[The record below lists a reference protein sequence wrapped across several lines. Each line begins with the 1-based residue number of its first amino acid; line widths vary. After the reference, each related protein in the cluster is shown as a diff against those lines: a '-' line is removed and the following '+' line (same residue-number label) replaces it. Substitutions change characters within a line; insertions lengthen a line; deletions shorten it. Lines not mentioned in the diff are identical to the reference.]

1 MKDKK
6 SLFNRLTPVIAPLVA
21 ILVAVLVSV
30 IISYYTVPDLSF
42 LETAKLFFTSLWDA
56 NFADLSSFSYFIVS
70 STPLILTG
78 LANAIAF
85 RSGLFN
91 IGVEGQFT
99 VAMITT
105 AIVGMIP
112 GIPAIIH
119 LPLTILAAITAG
131 ALWAF
136 IPGFFKAYKGTN
148 EVVNTI
154 MMNYIAFHFYNY
166 LVRVPF
172 SRENSVETAPIQ
184 ASATLTKFLGNNY
197 KMNTGIFLALL
208 AAIILHFYLNKTKGG
223 YELRSTGLN
232 PFGAEYGG
240 INQKKN
246 IVKAM
251 LISGALAGL
260 GAATQVMG
268 PDLAA
273 RELGA
278 FHNFGFNGIAV
289 ALLAKNNPI
298 AAIFSGFLFGALMNA
313 APYLQM
319 QGISKDIVYLMQ
331 GLVILFVAADYIW
344 KLIRDK
350 RKKKEVVEN
359 GK

>member
-1 MKDKK
+1 MENKK
-6 SLFNRLTPVIAPLVA
+6 TFNIKLTPVLAPLLA
-21 ILVAVLVSV
+21 IMIAVLISV
-30 IISYYTVPDLSF
+30 IISYYTVPDISLGQ
-42 LETAKLFFTSLWDA
+42 TAELFFKSLFDA
-56 NFADLSSFSYFIVS
+56 NFADKSSFSYFIVS

-78 LANAIAF
+78 LANAVAF

-99 VAMITT
+99 VAMITA

-112 GIPAIIH
+112 GLPAIIH
-119 LPLTILAAITAG
+119 LPLTLAAATAAG

-136 IPGFFKAYKGTN
+136 IPGFFKAVKGTN

-172 SRENSVETAPIQ
+172 KRENSVETAPVQ
-184 ASATLTKFLGNNY
+184 HSAVLYRFLGENY
-197 KMNTGIFLALL
+197 KINIGIFI
-208 AAIILHFYLNKTKGG
+208 AILSAIFLYLYLNRTKGG
-223 YELRSTGLN
+223 YELRTTGLN

-240 INQKKN
+240 INRKKN
-246 IVKAM
+246 IIKAM
-251 LISGALAGL
+251 VISGALAGL
-260 GAATQVMG
+260 GAATQVLG

-273 RELGA
+273 RELGG
-278 FHNFGFNGIAV
+278 FHNYGFNGIAV

-344 KLIRDK
+344 KLMAN
-350 RKKKEVVEN
+350 RKKKKEAVEN